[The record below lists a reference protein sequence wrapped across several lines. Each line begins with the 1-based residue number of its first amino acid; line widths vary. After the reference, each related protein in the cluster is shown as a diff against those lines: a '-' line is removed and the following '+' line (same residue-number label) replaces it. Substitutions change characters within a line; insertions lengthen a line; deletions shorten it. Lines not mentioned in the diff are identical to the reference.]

1 MLIHKI
7 EKTHFS
13 PSEAVV
19 IDYILKNGEQIKNM
33 TTASIAQE
41 TFTSPPLLIRIAKKL
56 GYSGWNAFK
65 EAYLEELNYLYANRQ
80 VDASIPFVVS
90 DDIMTIA
97 QNICIL
103 ESETIQDTLA
113 LLHHDDLQKAM
124 QLIRK
129 TKEID
134 IYAVSTHIYLA
145 ETFRQKM
152 YRIEKNVNLCRLTG
166 DAKVQVA
173 MSTPEKCAILIS
185 YSGRTP
191 FIVDVA
197 KKLKQKGTPVIAIT
211 SIADND
217 LSKISDA
224 TLRMSSREMIHT
236 KIGDFASTQSVKCLL
251 DILYACIFSMDY
263 QKNLDYRIRIA
274 KEINQQTSNDEQID
288 EE

>member
-41 TFTSPPLLIRIAKKL
+41 TFTSPQLLIRIAKKL

-124 QLIRK
+124 QFIRK

-152 YRIEKNVNLCRLTG
+152 YRIEKSVNLCRLTG

-173 MSTPEKCAILIS
+173 MSTPEKCAIIIS

-217 LSKISDA
+217 LSKIADA

>member
-1 MLIHKI
+1 
-7 EKTHFS
+7 
-13 PSEAVV
+13 
-19 IDYILKNGEQIKNM
+19 M

-124 QLIRK
+124 QFIRK

-152 YRIEKNVNLCRLTG
+152 YRIEKSVNLYRLTG

-217 LSKISDA
+217 LSKIADA